1 MRFFMNTGNIKNF
14 KNTVFRGAPSLNSIH
29 KIHSIHRGEF
39 IDARLD
45 NEISAD
51 YIMNKCRE
59 KTTMTDDVLKS
70 PYPQRELT
78 EEEKRELFAKRMEGA
93 GSFVVQCSN
102 CKYFSVV
109 DNEMKC
115 EKKVI
120 SRDILHNKVI
130 CHLKEI
136 KIKR

>member
-1 MRFFMNTGNIKNF
+1 MNTGNIKNF
-14 KNTVFRGAPSLNSIH
+14 KNTVFSSGATILNSIH

-51 YIMNKCRE
+51 YIMNRCWE
-59 KTTMTDDVLKS
+59 KTTMTDEVLKS

-93 GSFVVQCSN
+93 GSFVVQCSD
-102 CKYFSVV
+102 CKFFSIV

-120 SRDILHNKVI
+120 SRDILHNKIV
-130 CHLKEI
+130 CKYKEQ

>member
-1 MRFFMNTGNIKNF
+1 
-14 KNTVFRGAPSLNSIH
+14 
-29 KIHSIHRGEF
+29 
-39 IDARLD
+39 
-45 NEISAD
+45 
-51 YIMNKCRE
+51 
-59 KTTMTDDVLKS
+59 MTDDVLKS

-120 SRDILHNKVI
+120 SRDILHNKVL
-130 CHLKEI
+130 CKYKEP
-136 KIKR
+136 KIKGGSAYK